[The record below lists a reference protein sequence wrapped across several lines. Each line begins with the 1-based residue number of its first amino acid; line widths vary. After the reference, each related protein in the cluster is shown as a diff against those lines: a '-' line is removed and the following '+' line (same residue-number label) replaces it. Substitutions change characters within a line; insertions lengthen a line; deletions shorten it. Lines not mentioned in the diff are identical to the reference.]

1 LNRHS
6 VLYGNNPFDCA
17 QEQARGQRVFCSNR
31 GRRGGCGKTFSIFL
45 ADMLPRHTLTATLVW
60 GWLAQRLAGFS
71 AKAAAEKAGLP
82 FALET
87 VYHLRRKLRRN
98 LARLRTLLCRGQS
111 PPSSAQA
118 DPVLQTVEHLQIV
131 FPRNECPPAA
141 FQLGFQLPFLG

>member
-6 VLYGNNPFDCA
+6 VLYGNDPFDCS
-17 QEQARGQRVFCSNR
+17 QERARGQRVFCSNR

-45 ADMLPRHTLTATLVW
+45 ADMLPHHTLTATLVW
-60 GWLAQRLAGFS
+60 GWLAQRLAGLS

-87 VYHLRRKLRRN
+87 VYQLGRKLRRT
-98 LARLRTLLCRGQS
+98 LARLRTLLCRGQA
-111 PPSSAQA
+111 PPSSAQT

-131 FPRNECPPAA
+131 FPRTECPPAA